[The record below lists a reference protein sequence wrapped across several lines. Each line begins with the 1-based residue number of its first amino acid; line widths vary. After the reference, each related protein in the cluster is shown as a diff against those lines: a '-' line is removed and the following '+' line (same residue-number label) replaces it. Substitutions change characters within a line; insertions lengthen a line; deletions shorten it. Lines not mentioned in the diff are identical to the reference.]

1 MVSRRY
7 NIPSGESDGRL
18 FGPLVSNFIG
28 GAPLDHRAVFVA
40 FAALLIAPTLA
51 WAASPIAVLAAE
63 NFYGDIAQQ
72 IGGSDVKVTSIL
84 TNPDQDPHLFEASPS
99 VARAVSTARIVV
111 YNGLDYD
118 PWMSKLL
125 NTVASFGRAAI
136 DVGKLVGKRPGENP
150 HIWYDPNTN
159 LALAAKLADEFSIAD
174 PAHQSDYRQRLA
186 EFRQSLQPIEAKI
199 AVLRA
204 RLAGTPVAAT
214 EPVFNYLLDA
224 IGMQVHDR
232 RFQLAVMNDTEPGAS
247 DVITFEK
254 DLESHRVRML
264 VYNSQA
270 SDPAADRMVS
280 LARTSHIPVV
290 AVTETE
296 PPGKNYQEWLSSE
309 LDAVDQALPKH

>member
-1 MVSRRY
+1 MR
-7 NIPSGESDGRL
+7 
-18 FGPLVSNFIG
+18 
-28 GAPLDHRAVFVA
+28 HRAVFVA
-40 FAALLIAPTLA
+40 AAILLIAPTLA
-51 WAASPIAVLAAE
+51 WAANPIAVLAAE

-72 IGGSDVKVTSIL
+72 IGGPDVKVTSIL

-99 VARAVSTARIVV
+99 VARAVSTARIVI

-118 PWMSKLL
+118 PWMAKLL
-125 NTVASFGRAAI
+125 SAVASSERAAI
-136 DVGKLVGKRPGENP
+136 EVGKLVGKRPGDNP
-150 HIWYDPNTN
+150 HIWYDPNTV
-159 LALAAKLADEFSIAD
+159 LALAARLADELSIAD
-174 PAHQSDYRQRLA
+174 PTHQADYRQRLV

-199 AVLRA
+199 AALNT

-224 IGMQVHDR
+224 IGMQVQDR

-247 DVITFEK
+247 DVVTFQN

-270 SDPAADRMVS
+270 SDPTAERMVR

-309 LDAVDQALPKH
+309 LDAIDQALPKQQP

>member
-1 MVSRRY
+1 MK
-7 NIPSGESDGRL
+7 
-18 FGPLVSNFIG
+18 FC
-28 GAPLDHRAVFVA
+28 AVFVA
-40 FAALLIAPTLA
+40 AAALLIAPALA
-51 WAASPIAVLAAE
+51 TATSPIAALAAE

-72 IGGSDVKVTSIL
+72 IGGPDVKVTSIL

-99 VARAVSTARIVV
+99 VARAVSAARIVI

-118 PWMSKLL
+118 PWIEKLL
-125 NTVASFGRAAI
+125 SAVARSDRAAI
-136 DVGKLVGKRPGENP
+136 DVGKLVGRRPGDNP
-150 HIWYDPNTN
+150 HIWYDPNTM
-159 LALAAKLADEFSIAD
+159 LALAARLADELSVAD
-174 PAHQSDYRQRLA
+174 PAHQADYRQRLA

-199 AVLRA
+199 AALHG

-224 IGMQVHDR
+224 IGMQIHDR

-247 DVITFEK
+247 DVVTFEK

-270 SDPAADRMVS
+270 SDPTVERMVR

-296 PPGKNYQEWLSSE
+296 PPGKNYQEWLSGE
-309 LDAVDQALPKH
+309 LDAVDQALPKQQP

>member
-1 MVSRRY
+1 MSPTAGYLGSWSANFGRR
-7 NIPSGESDGRL
+7 R
-18 FGPLVSNFIG
+18 PLKN
-28 GAPLDHRAVFVA
+28 RAIFVA

-72 IGGSDVKVTSIL
+72 IGGPDVKVTSIL

-99 VARAVSTARIVV
+99 VARAVSTARIVI

-125 NTVASFGRAAI
+125 SAVASSDRAAI
-136 DVGKLVGKRPGENP
+136 DVGNLVGKRPGDNP
-150 HIWYDPNTN
+150 HIWYDPNTM
-159 LALAAKLADEFSIAD
+159 LALAARLADELSIAD
-174 PAHQSDYRQRLA
+174 PAHQADYRQRLA

-199 AVLRA
+199 AALRA

-247 DVITFEK
+247 DVVTFEN
-254 DLESHRVRML
+254 DLEGHRVRML

-270 SDPAADRMVS
+270 SDPTAERMVR

-309 LDAVDQALPKH
+309 LDAVDQALPKQQP

>member
-1 MVSRRY
+1 MK
-7 NIPSGESDGRL
+7 
-18 FGPLVSNFIG
+18 
-28 GAPLDHRAVFVA
+28 HRAVFVT
-40 FAALLIAPTLA
+40 AAVLLIGPTLA
-51 WAASPIAVLAAE
+51 SAANHIAILAAE

-72 IGGSDVKVTSIL
+72 IGGPDVTVTSIL
-84 TNPDQDPHLFEASPS
+84 NNPDQDPHLFEASPS
-99 VARAVSTARIVV
+99 VARAVSAARIVI

-118 PWMSKLL
+118 PWIEKLL
-125 NTVASFGRAAI
+125 SAVASSDRASI
-136 DVGKLVGKRPGENP
+136 DVGKLVGKRPGDNP
-150 HIWYDPNTN
+150 HIWYDPNTM
-159 LALAAKLADEFSIAD
+159 LALAATLADDLSVAD
-174 PAHQSDYRQRLA
+174 PAHQADYRQRLA
-186 EFRQSLQPIEAKI
+186 EFRQSLQPIQDKI
-199 AVLRA
+199 AALRA

-247 DVITFEK
+247 DVVTFEK

-270 SDPAADRMVS
+270 SDPTVERMVK

-309 LDAVDQALPKH
+309 LDAVDQSLAKQQP

>member
-1 MVSRRY
+1 MRQLCA
-7 NIPSGESDGRL
+7 IAAL
-18 FGPLVSNFIG
+18 
-28 GAPLDHRAVFVA
+28 
-40 FAALLIAPTLA
+40 AALLIAPTLA
-51 WAASPIAVLAAE
+51 WAGEPIAVLAAE

-72 IGGSDVKVTSIL
+72 IGGPDVKVTSIL

-99 VARAVSTARIVV
+99 AARSVSAARIVI
-111 YNGLDYD
+111 YNGVGYD
-118 PWMSKLL
+118 PWIEKLL
-125 NTVASFGRAAI
+125 SAAPRSDQAAI
-136 DVGKLVGKRPGENP
+136 NVGELVGKRPGDNP
-150 HIWYDPNTN
+150 HVWYDPNTV
-159 LALAAKLADEFSIAD
+159 LALATRLADELSDAD
-174 PAHQSDYRQRLA
+174 PARQADYRQRLA
-186 EFRQSLQPIEAKI
+186 EFRRSLQPLEAKI
-199 AVLRA
+199 AASRA

-224 IGMQVHDR
+224 IGMQIHDR

-247 DVITFEK
+247 DVVTFEK

-270 SDPAADRMVS
+270 SDPTVERMVK

-309 LDAVDQALPKH
+309 LDAVDQSLAKQQP

>member
-1 MVSRRY
+1 MRQ
-7 NIPSGESDGRL
+7 L
-18 FGPLVSNFIG
+18 CATAAL
-28 GAPLDHRAVFVA
+28 
-40 FAALLIAPTLA
+40 AALLIAPALA
-51 WAASPIAVLAAE
+51 WARNPIAILAAE

-99 VARAVSTARIVV
+99 VARALSTARIVI

-118 PWMSKLL
+118 PWMVKLL
-125 NTVASFGRAAI
+125 SAVASSDRAAI
-136 DVGKLVGKRPGENP
+136 DVGKLVGKRPGDNP
-150 HIWYDPNTN
+150 HIWYDPNTA
-159 LALAAKLADEFSIAD
+159 LALAARLADELNAAD
-174 PAHQSDYRQRLA
+174 PAHQADYRQRLA
-186 EFRQSLQPIEAKI
+186 EFRGSLQPIREKI
-199 AVLRA
+199 AALRA
-204 RLAGTPVAAT
+204 NLAGTAVAAT

-232 RFQLAVMNDTEPGAS
+232 RFQLAVMNNTEPSVS
-247 DVITFEK
+247 DVATFEK
-254 DLESHRVRML
+254 DLESHRVRLL

-270 SDPAADRMVS
+270 SDPTVERMVR

-309 LDAVDQALPKH
+309 LDAVDQSLPKQ

>member
-1 MVSRRY
+1 MR
-7 NIPSGESDGRL
+7 
-18 FGPLVSNFIG
+18 
-28 GAPLDHRAVFVA
+28 HRAVFVA
-40 FAALLIAPTLA
+40 AAILLIAPTLA
-51 WAASPIAVLAAE
+51 GAANPIAVLAAE

-72 IGGSDVKVTSIL
+72 IGGPDVKVTSIL

-99 VARAVSTARIVV
+99 VARAVSTARIVI

-118 PWMSKLL
+118 PWMAKLL
-125 NTVASFGRAAI
+125 SAVASSERAAI
-136 DVGKLVGKRPGENP
+136 DVGKLVGKRPGDNP
-150 HIWYDPNTN
+150 HIWYDPNTV
-159 LALAAKLADEFSIAD
+159 LALAARLADELSIAD
-174 PAHQSDYRQRLA
+174 PTHQADYRQRLV

-199 AVLRA
+199 AALNT

-224 IGMQVHDR
+224 IGMQVQDR

-247 DVITFEK
+247 DVVTFQN

-270 SDPAADRMVS
+270 SDPTAERMVR

-309 LDAVDQALPKH
+309 LDAIDQALPKQQP

>member
-1 MVSRRY
+1 MRQLCA
-7 NIPSGESDGRL
+7 IAAL
-18 FGPLVSNFIG
+18 
-28 GAPLDHRAVFVA
+28 
-40 FAALLIAPTLA
+40 AALLIASTLA
-51 WAASPIAVLAAE
+51 SAGKPTAVLAAE

-72 IGGSDVKVTSIL
+72 IGGPDVKVISIL

-99 VARAVSTARIVV
+99 VARALSAARIVI

-118 PWMSKLL
+118 PWMAKLL
-125 NTVASFGRAAI
+125 SAVANSDRAAI
-136 DVGKLVGKRPGENP
+136 NVGELAGKRPGDNP
-150 HIWYDPNTN
+150 HIWYDPNTV
-159 LALAAKLADEFSIAD
+159 LVLAARLADELSVAD
-174 PAHQSDYRQRLA
+174 PARQADYRQRLA
-186 EFRQSLQPIEAKI
+186 QFRRSLQPIQEQI
-199 AVLRA
+199 AALRA

-224 IGMQVHDR
+224 IGMQIHGR

-247 DVITFEK
+247 DVVTFEK

-270 SDPAADRMVS
+270 SDPTVERMVK
-280 LARTSHIPVV
+280 LARAAHIPVV

-309 LDAVDQALPKH
+309 LDAVDQSLPKQQP

>member
-1 MVSRRY
+1 MSPTAGYLGSWSANFGRR
-7 NIPSGESDGRL
+7 R
-18 FGPLVSNFIG
+18 PLE
-28 GAPLDHRAVFVA
+28 HRAIFVA
-40 FAALLIAPTLA
+40 FAVLLIAPTLA
-51 WAASPIAVLAAE
+51 WAASPFLAAE

-72 IGGSDVKVTSIL
+72 IGGPDVKVTSIL

-125 NTVASFGRAAI
+125 SAVVSSNRAAI
-136 DVGKLVGKRPGENP
+136 DVGSLVGKRPGDNP
-150 HIWYDPNTN
+150 HIWYDPNTM
-159 LALAAKLADEFSIAD
+159 LALAARLADELSIAD
-174 PAHQSDYRQRLA
+174 AAHQADYRQRLA

-199 AVLRA
+199 AALRT

-214 EPVFNYLLDA
+214 EPVFNYLLEA
-224 IGMQVHDR
+224 IGMQVHNR

-247 DVITFEK
+247 DIAAFENDLK
-254 DLESHRVRML
+254 DHRVRML

-270 SDPAADRMVS
+270 SDPTAQRMVS
-280 LARTSHIPVV
+280 LARTSHIPVL

-309 LDAVDQALPKH
+309 LDGVDQALPKQQP

>member
-1 MVSRRY
+1 MKR
-7 NIPSGESDGRL
+7 
-18 FGPLVSNFIG
+18 
-28 GAPLDHRAVFVA
+28 RAVFVG
-40 FAALLIAPTLA
+40 AALLIAPTLA
-51 WAASPIAVLAAE
+51 WAGSPVAVLAAE
-63 NFYGDIAQQ
+63 NFYGDVAQQ
-72 IGGSDVKVTSIL
+72 IGGPDVNVTSIL
-84 TNPDQDPHLFEASPS
+84 SNPNQDPHLFEASPS
-99 VARAVSTARIVV
+99 VARAVSAARIVI

-118 PWMSKLL
+118 PWIAKLL
-125 NTVASFGRAAI
+125 SAIASSDRIAI
-136 DVGKLVGKRPGENP
+136 DVGKLVGKRPGDNP
-150 HIWYDPNTN
+150 HIWYDPNTM
-159 LALAAKLADEFSIAD
+159 LALAARLADELSAAD
-174 PAHQSDYRQRLA
+174 PAHAADYRRRLA

-199 AVLRA
+199 AALRA

-224 IGMQVHDR
+224 IGMQIHDR

-264 VYNSQA
+264 VYNNQA
-270 SDPAADRMVS
+270 SDPTVERMVK

-309 LDAVDQALPKH
+309 LDAVDQSLPKQRP